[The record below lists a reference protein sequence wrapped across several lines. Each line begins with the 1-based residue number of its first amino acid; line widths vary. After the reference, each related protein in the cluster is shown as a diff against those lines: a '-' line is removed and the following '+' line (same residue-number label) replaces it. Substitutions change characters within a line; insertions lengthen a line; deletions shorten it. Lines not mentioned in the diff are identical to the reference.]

1 MAIRVCETDD
11 AKLFKSTVTAKCKL
25 AAIAT
30 EIADYEKLLESHRQ
44 EKQVYEDKK
53 ATAIVAL
60 DQLQSEVSHWE
71 DERDKKKAEAVEA
84 IAKHDATLDHTQA
97 SLNEYFLSHELEQ
110 ELAWKITKVEVDNK
124 QASEVLSAD
133 VSNGEQE
140 LAKVQSDLHE
150 AREKV
155 ESMATEYSRLVD
167 HLSSAAK
174 DVSTTR
180 TEMEKANEKA
190 VTVSNISPTF
200 QSTALR
206 LTELCSAVSKAIVA
220 MTEAEGKENMSLSS
234 KLQCALDAEEHVE
247 ESTKVASLVKEIEST
262 AIKQEDEIDARLRDE
277 LYNFE
282 VRLDQLRSPTSI
294 MFPQLVTSRSDTIDR
309 LESTVKALRDQ
320 LESTISN
327 TQGDSLR
334 SKRGNASR
342 TTRVGKSSTR
352 PARPAQPDSISRS
365 ASGGDGRTVNDW
377 FSDEGIS
384 FGIFSSD

>member
-1 MAIRVCETDD
+1 MTIRVCEADD
-11 AKLFKSTVTAKCKL
+11 AKLFKSTVTVKCEL

-30 EIADYEKLLESHRQ
+30 EITDNEKLLESRIQ
-44 EKQVYEDKK
+44 EKQVYQDKK
-53 ATAIVAL
+53 ATALLAL
-60 DQLQSEVSHWE
+60 EQLQSEVLHWE
-71 DERDKKKAEAVEA
+71 EERDKKKAEAVEA

-97 SLNEYFLSHELEQ
+97 SLNEYFLSHEREQ
-110 ELAWKITKVEVDNK
+110 ELAWKITQVEVDNK

-133 VSNGEQE
+133 VSNGKQE
-140 LAKVQSDLHE
+140 LAKAQSDLHE

-155 ESMATEYSRLVD
+155 ESTATEYSRLVD
-167 HLSSAAK
+167 KLSSAAK
-174 DVSTTR
+174 DVSGTR

-190 VTVSNISPTF
+190 VTMCNTSDTF

-206 LTELCSAVSKAIVA
+206 LTELCSDVRKALVT
-220 MTEAEGKENMSLSS
+220 MTEAEGKENVSLSS
-234 KLQCALDAEEHVE
+234 KLRYAMDAEEHVQE
-247 ESTKVASLVKEIEST
+247 CTKVASLVKEIEST
-262 AIKQEDEIDARLRDE
+262 AVKQGDENDARLRDE
-277 LYNFE
+277 LHNSE

-294 MFPQLVTSRSDTIDR
+294 MFPQLVTSRSDTIYA

-334 SKRGNASR
+334 SKRGNTSC

-352 PARPAQPDSISRS
+352 PPRPAQPHSASRS
-365 ASGGDGRTVNDW
+365 ASGDGRTVNDW